1 MQLIADEQGTHGEL
15 RIYDTTALYGEVGRF
30 RILQFADGA
39 VQGAIDLRDPS
50 RVVLAYQRALIR
62 LMDAI
67 DPSFGRAFVI
77 GHGAGTI
84 ARHYGSE
91 RIQAAEIDALVAEWS
106 RVYFGCRHGNV
117 AIGDGREL
125 LAGTEAGSFDYV
137 VVDAFTA
144 EGTPPHLA
152 TLEFYGLA
160 RDRLRDGGAMLLN
173 VIGRG
178 KGDRRVASMLATL
191 QAVFPYAA
199 AISAAAPGGEAGD
212 NLILIAG
219 PRTLARVEMP
229 PGCEPAEIE
238 PGYVRRDRVG
248 SLGEQGGPE

>member
-1 MQLIADEQGTHGEL
+1 MQLLAHEKGPHGEL
-15 RIYDTTALYGEVGRF
+15 KIYDTTELYGELGKF

-39 VQGAIDLRDPS
+39 VQGAIDLRRPS
-50 RVVLAYQRALIR
+50 RIVLAYQTALVG
-62 LMDAI
+62 LMDAMR
-67 DPSFGRAFVI
+67 PSFGRAFVI

-84 ARHYGSE
+84 ARHYGSD

-106 RVYFGCRHGNV
+106 RVYFGCRHANV

-125 LAGTEAGSFDYV
+125 LAATEPGSFDYV

-152 TLEFYGLA
+152 TLEFYALA

-178 KGDRRVASMLATL
+178 SGDKRVASMLATL

-199 AISAAAPGGEAGD
+199 AMSAEAPGGEAGD
-212 NLILIAG
+212 NLILVAG
-219 PRTLARVEMP
+219 SRALARVDWP
-229 PGCEPAEIE
+229 PGCKPVAIE
-238 PGYVRRDRVG
+238 PGYVRRDRSG
-248 SLGEQGGPE
+248 SGEGRSMPR

>member
-1 MQLIADEQGTHGEL
+1 MRRIAHEKGRYGEL
-15 RIYDTTALYGEVGRF
+15 SISDTTELYGELGRF

-50 RVVLAYQRALIR
+50 RVVLAYQRAIVG

-67 DPSFGRAFVI
+67 RPHFTRAFVI

-84 ARHYGSE
+84 ARHYGHM
-91 RIQAAEIDALVAEWS
+91 RIETAEINATVVEWS
-106 RVYFGCRHGNV
+106 RAYFGCRQSDI

-125 LAGTEAGSFDYV
+125 LCKTEPGSFDYI

-144 EGTPPHLA
+144 DGTPPHLS
-152 TLEFYGLA
+152 TLEFYSLA
-160 RDRLRDGGAMLLN
+160 RERLREGGTMLLN

-178 KGDRRVASMLATL
+178 KGDKRIASMLATL

-199 AISAAAPGGEAGD
+199 AVSVAGPGGEAGD
-212 NLILIAG
+212 NLILMAG
-219 PRTLARVEMP
+219 PWETARVDMP
-229 PGCEPAEIE
+229 QDCKRVAIE
-238 PGYVRRDRVG
+238 PGYVRRDRG
-248 SLGEQGGPE
+248 